1 MNKIFELIKEN
12 SSNEDY
18 VIGDALLELFPIDF
32 IKPSE
37 IGGASVRVCGEEND
51 KLNYDL
57 INAIKGVEELVS
69 DNKIVFSN
77 KSQREMIDSHG
88 LMRLRTEPEYVDR
101 LLVVPSTIQNVW
113 DIVCSHY
120 SIPEC

>member
-1 MNKIFELIKEN
+1 MNNIFELIKDN

-18 VIGDALLELFPIDF
+18 VIGDALLELFPIDY

-37 IGGASVRVCGEEND
+37 IGGASVRICGEETGQLD
-51 KLNYDL
+51 YDL

-69 DNKIVFSN
+69 ENKIVFSN
-77 KSQREMIDSHG
+77 INQRDMIGSHG
-88 LMRLRTEPEYVDR
+88 LMRLRTEPEHVDR
-101 LLVVPSTIQNVW
+101 LLVVPSATQNVW

-120 SIPEC
+120 SVPEC

>member
-1 MNKIFELIKEN
+1 MNKIFELIKDY

-37 IGGASVRVCGEEND
+37 IGGASVRICGEETD
-51 KLNYDL
+51 QLDYDL
-57 INAIKGVEELVS
+57 INAIKGVVELVS
-69 DNKIVFSN
+69 ENKIVFSN
-77 KSQREMIDSHG
+77 KRDRDMIGSYG
-88 LMRLRTEPEYVDR
+88 LMLLRTEPEHVDR
-101 LLVVPSTIQNVW
+101 LLVVPSTSQNVW